1 MVRADVTWTMA
12 LADAACYDFLEP
24 VAARAVDAVFER
36 CPEAVALV
44 AGDVRT
50 DMRRLCLA
58 RLGVIYERSLVAQ
71 AVRMAGLVGSLAL
84 GLGGETRSAAML
96 DIARGVRDEAMA
108 DMGASLRARM
118 PLALGYERA
127 VADNFSAAMAEFFDC
142 LLLGRDEVSRVLL
155 DGRPITRL
163 VGFSSSGADPHRHG
177 RMVMCVNT
185 DAGSFFYKP
194 HDCKL
199 DALYLELVGT
209 WFSDCVRAACLVE
222 GEGHAFVERLVPE
235 GLANEAELRTYWHN
249 LGCLTALFHSLGS
262 RDMTHDNLM
271 CCGTRPA
278 VLDLETLL
286 TAEVPFDKEMLAG
299 EASAWGVPADKVAST
314 VICTSILPD
323 PTSRL
328 AVSPLIEDNASG
340 SCLPRVCGEPH
351 TVKGHEKS
359 FLEGFEE
366 GYRRIMR
373 HRKEVLA
380 TIARHADAT
389 CRQILLN
396 TYAYARSR
404 ALLFSP
410 GAMANPVNR
419 DEVLAGLVNSY
430 AAFSPELRRAVAAPD
445 ALALAEG
452 DIPYYC
458 SHASARTLYDGDGRA
473 VGDFLSRSALEVAS
487 SRIGSFSE
495 EDLCFELDLIRRL
508 LTTDKSSGGK
518 P

>member
-1 MVRADVTWTMA
+1 MLFQKLGLCGLGFSCSPGSSVEVTGFTFTYVNSS
-12 LADAACYDFLEP
+12 LLSGVQSVYDSPLM
-24 VAARAVDAVFER
+24 
-36 CPEAVALV
+36 
-44 AGDVRT
+44 T
-50 DMRRLCLA
+50 W
-58 RLGVIYERSLVAQ
+58 VILPQTTQRPKSAYHSPPPI
-71 AVRMAGLVGSLAL
+71 SLAQSSTIL
-84 GLGGETRSAAML
+84 IFVS
-96 DIARGVRDEAMA
+96 
-108 DMGASLRARM
+108 SLS
-118 PLALGYERA
+118 L
-127 VADNFSAAMAEFFDC
+127 FSAAMAEFFDR
-142 LLLGRDEVSRVLL
+142 LLRGRDEVSRVLL

-380 TIARHADAT
+380 TIARNADAT

-495 EDLCFELDLIRRL
+495 EDSFPSAL
-508 LTTDKSSGGK
+508 LA